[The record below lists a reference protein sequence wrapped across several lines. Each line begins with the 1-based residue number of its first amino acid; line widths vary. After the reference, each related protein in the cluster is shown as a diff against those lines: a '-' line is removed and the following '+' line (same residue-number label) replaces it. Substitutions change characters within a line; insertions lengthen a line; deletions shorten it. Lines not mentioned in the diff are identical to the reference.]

1 MSIVI
6 LFAIVFQSV
15 HSYEHLT
22 KELTEKKC
30 IHKHNS
36 SKEITHQHKSFDHC
50 FVCDFCFSNFISSDY
65 INYNYQKIVFI
76 SESPFSDSKQIIN
89 YFKGA
94 LFSLRAPP
102 RFIV

>member
-1 MSIVI
+1 MSVII
-6 LFAIVFQSV
+6 LFAILFQSV

-36 SKEITHQHKSFDHC
+36 NKEITHEHKSFEHC
-50 FVCDFCFSNFISSDY
+50 FVCDFSFSNFISSNSFY
-65 INYNYQKIVFI
+65 YNYQKIVFI
-76 SESPFSDSKQIIN
+76 SESSFTDSKQITY
-89 YFKGA
+89 YFKGR

-102 RFIV
+102 NFIV